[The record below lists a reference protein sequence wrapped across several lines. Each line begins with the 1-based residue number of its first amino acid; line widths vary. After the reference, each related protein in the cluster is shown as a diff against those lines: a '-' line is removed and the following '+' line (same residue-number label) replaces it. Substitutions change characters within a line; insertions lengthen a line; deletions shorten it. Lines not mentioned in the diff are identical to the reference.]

1 MLLNSSGELS
11 LPGKEKQP
19 PLGVDA
25 HHEQEAGDEQEQGE
39 EEGGEQE
46 GGRQGG
52 RGAGLLLQQQDRQA
66 AEAEKQL
73 QERLQYNIQEQR
85 TINPVKDSSSAQPG
99 CVPCPLC
106 SPGGKSLHVTHS
118 PLPSPGLGVD

>member
-1 MLLNSSGELS
+1 MLFNSSGELP

-52 RGAGLLLQQQDRQA
+52 RGAGLFLQQQDRQA

-73 QERLQYNIQEQR
+73 QERLQYNIQR
-85 TINPVKDSSSAQPG
+85 FKF
-99 CVPCPLC
+99 
-106 SPGGKSLHVTHS
+106 SPTRLRALPTLLPRWQITPRD
-118 PLPSPGLGVD
+118 PLPTSPAQA

>member
-1 MLLNSSGELS
+1 MLLNSSGELY

-73 QERLQYNIQEQR
+73 QERLQYNIQEQY
-85 TINPVKDSSSAQPG
+85 TINPPKIQVQPNQ
-99 CVPCPLC
+99 VACPAHFA
-106 SPGGKSLHVTHS
+106 PQVANHS
-118 PLPSPGLGVD
+118 T

>member
-19 PLGVDA
+19 ALGVDA

-52 RGAGLLLQQQDRQA
+52 
-66 AEAEKQL
+66 
-73 QERLQYNIQEQR
+73 
-85 TINPVKDSSSAQPG
+85 
-99 CVPCPLC
+99 
-106 SPGGKSLHVTHS
+106 
-118 PLPSPGLGVD
+118 

>member
-1 MLLNSSGELS
+1 MLLNSSGELP

-106 SPGGKSLHVTHS
+106 CPGGKSLHVTHS
-118 PLPSPGLGVD
+118 PLPCPGLGVD

>member
-73 QERLQYNIQEQR
+73 QERLQYNIQEQH

-118 PLPSPGLGVD
+118 PPPLPRPRG

>member
-19 PLGVDA
+19 PLGVHA

-46 GGRQGG
+46 GGRQWG
-52 RGAGLLLQQQDRQA
+52 RGAGLLLQQQDRVTFCSDRTERSA
-66 AEAEKQL
+66 ALSDSIGSVWYVDKRDCIYDFKSWIKKLKEF
-73 QERLQYNIQEQR
+73 NI
-85 TINPVKDSSSAQPG
+85 IVI
-99 CVPCPLC
+99 
-106 SPGGKSLHVTHS
+106 
-118 PLPSPGLGVD
+118 

>member
-1 MLLNSSGELS
+1 MLLNCSGELS

-73 QERLQYNIQEQR
+73 QERLQYNIQEQHM
-85 TINPVKDSSSAQPG
+85 INPV
-99 CVPCPLC
+99 
-106 SPGGKSLHVTHS
+106 
-118 PLPSPGLGVD
+118 